1 MSRGWETPMRSSSET
16 GAGVTG
22 VAGRLNALS
31 LQSGAARGRPG
42 ARVAGSKG
50 CQSGGSRFG
59 AWKGDGRRPASRG
72 RLEMMSHWRVQLR
85 PGVALREIVQ
95 QATASLLAMDA
106 ERLEELARCCADLN
120 RDLQQNGQIAE
131 VAAELQRARSEME
144 LLRRILY
151 ETRANFMVISRLQA
165 IRVRN
170 AGQMTGNGAR
180 VGGWSGS
187 GREADYGDN

>member
-1 MSRGWETPMRSSSET
+1 
-16 GAGVTG
+16 
-22 VAGRLNALS
+22 
-31 LQSGAARGRPG
+31 
-42 ARVAGSKG
+42 
-50 CQSGGSRFG
+50 
-59 AWKGDGRRPASRG
+59 
-72 RLEMMSHWRVQLR
+72 MMSHWRVQLR